1 MSKYTLGDLQHA
13 IMRVLWPA
21 GEASSADVH
30 AALLSE
36 RGLAP
41 TTIATMLRKMEQ
53 KGVVLHR
60 VDGRQFLYR
69 ATVSEAEVRRSMV
82 AELLDR
88 VFLGDPAALVKHLVA
103 EQEIEPGELE
113 ELLTRIEKARA
124 AKGLDQ

>member
-1 MSKYTLGDLQHA
+1 MSKHTLGDLQHA
-13 IMRVLWPA
+13 IMRVLWA
-21 GEASSADVH
+21 EGEASSADVH

-53 KGVVLHR
+53 KGVVCHR
-60 VDGRQFLYR
+60 VEGRQFLYR

-88 VFLGDPAALVKHLVA
+88 VFLGDPAALVSHLVA
-103 EQEIEPGELE
+103 EREIEPGELE
-113 ELLTRIEKARA
+113 ELAARIEEMRA
-124 AKGLDQ
+124 GKGKDR